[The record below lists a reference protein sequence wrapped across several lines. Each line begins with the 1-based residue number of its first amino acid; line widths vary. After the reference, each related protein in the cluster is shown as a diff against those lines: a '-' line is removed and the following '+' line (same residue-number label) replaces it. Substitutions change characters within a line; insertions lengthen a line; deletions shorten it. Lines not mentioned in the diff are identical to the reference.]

1 MKAREPVFCSRPD
14 DRLRDRKQ
22 NHQPAKLPVL
32 KNFTQIGDE
41 FGVAGQLAISEA
53 GHLWKLQQMEV

>member
-1 MKAREPVFCSRPD
+1 MKARKPVFCSRHD

-53 GHLWKLQQMEV
+53 GHLWKLQQLEV